1 MSSSS
6 SLACSAGRFVENVL
20 GLLLGLCV
28 LLAVGA
34 ALLGATTLWLGLLA
48 LIAVAERLGAMAKKL
63 RRT

>member
-6 SLACSAGRFVENVL
+6 SLACPAGRTIENVL
-20 GLLLGLCV
+20 GPLLGLCV
-28 LLAVGA
+28 LLAAGV

-48 LIAVAERLGAMAKKL
+48 LIAVAERLAALMKKL

>member
-6 SLACSAGRFVENVL
+6 SLACPAGRFVENVL
-20 GLLLGLCV
+20 GPLLGLCV
-28 LLAVGA
+28 LLAVGT

-48 LIAVAERLGAMAKKL
+48 LIAVAERLGAVAKKL